1 MGSYLRPTRLEEALE
16 ALALGPRVVI
26 AGGTDY
32 YPARVGR
39 PLDDEILDITA
50 LNTQRAISH
59 DAQGWRIPALA
70 TWRDIIDADL
80 PPLFDGLKRA
90 ARDVGGMQ
98 IQNTG
103 TVCGNVCNAS
113 PAADGVPNLLA
124 LDASIE
130 LASLAG
136 RRTLPIGDFVLGN
149 RRTARRADELVTAI
163 LVSKPQGSARSTF
176 LKLGA
181 RRYLVISIVMVAAV
195 VEMVTANKI
204 AAARISVGSCAATA
218 RRLADLEH
226 ALTGRA
232 LTDDLAGLVQPDHL
246 APLTPIDDV
255 RGTAAYRRDATQ
267 TLLRRALR
275 ELAA

>member
-16 ALALGPRVVI
+16 ALALGARIVI

-32 YPARVGR
+32 YPARVGQ

-50 LNTQRAISH
+50 LAALRAIS
-59 DAQGWRIPALA
+59 DEGQGWRIPALV

-90 ARDVGGMQ
+90 AREVGGMQ

-124 LDASIE
+124 LDASVE

-136 RRTLPIGDFVLGN
+136 RRTVPIGAFVLGN

-163 LVSKPQGSARSTF
+163 LVPKPAGSARSTF

-195 VEMVTANKI
+195 VEIETANRI
-204 AAARISVGSCAATA
+204 SAARIAIGSCAATA
-218 RRLADLEH
+218 KRLPDLER

-232 LTDDLAGLVQPDHL
+232 LTDDVAGLIRPEHL